1 MGSNKKLLLLYKKLK
16 KLKCFEIN
24 NFFREVKIREREGMR
39 LPNGAYTLISF
50 GGNVGVTSGGIRVAI
65 RIFFNRQ
72 LKLL

>member
-16 KLKCFEIN
+16 KLKCFEVNI
-24 NFFREVKIREREGMR
+24 FFREVKIREQEGMG

-50 GGNVGVTSGGIRVAI
+50 GGNAGVTGGGIRVAI
-65 RIFFNRQ
+65 RIFFNQR